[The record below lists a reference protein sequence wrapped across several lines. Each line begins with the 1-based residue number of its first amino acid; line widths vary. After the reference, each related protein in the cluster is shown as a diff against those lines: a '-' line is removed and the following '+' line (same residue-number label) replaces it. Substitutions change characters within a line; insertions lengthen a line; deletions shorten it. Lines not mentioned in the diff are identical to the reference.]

1 MTRVEH
7 IRLRSWF
14 KPLQAILCLVP
25 LLVGQTDIL
34 PGFLAIAAALEGSH
48 TVYVATSTSRVKL
61 QLSHERGQ
69 PGRPGFLPNHQPTNP
84 AHHHGLATKALCILG
99 GSAQSRADHHV
110 CFSTSGAAESPGS
123 QVRLASS
130 SSAGKVIALNALQ
143 TSSFLP
149 SPSSP
154 LRCPH
159 ARLALPQ
166 AVQELRTT
174 LLLI

>member
-1 MTRVEH
+1 MTRAEH

-14 KPLQAILCLVP
+14 KPLEAILCLLP

-48 TVYVATSTSRVKL
+48 TVYVATSASGFKIR
-61 QLSHERGQ
+61 LSHERGQ
-69 PGRPGFLPNHQPTNP
+69 PGRRGFLAHHRPTNP
-84 AHHHGLATKALCILG
+84 AHHHGLATTALCILG
-99 GSAQSRADHHV
+99 GSAQSRADHQV
-110 CFSTSGAAESPGS
+110 CFSTSGAAERPGS
-123 QVRLASS
+123 QIRLASN

-154 LRCPH
+154 LRCSH
-159 ARLALPQ
+159 ARLAPPQ
-166 AVQELRTT
+166 AVQEMRTT